1 MKKKRHIIGF
11 ESKRQPLLPRAAFAH
26 RVARS
31 FGVATALIGV
41 SLGAGMVGYSAT
53 EGMSSIDAF
62 ANASMILSGMGPL
75 DAPKTFNGKL
85 FAGLYA
91 LYSGLV
97 LVLSA
102 GVVLAPL
109 VHRMV
114 HRFHLEEDSAE

>member
-1 MKKKRHIIGF
+1 MKERHIIGF